1 MQVALGSALTA
12 RSWGDTKKE
21 RALERARELGRRI
34 GASGD
39 LFPVLWHLAESYI
52 SIGKLDAA
60 RELAGQCL
68 ELAQGSGDPVLL
80 IGAHHAMGETRYWI
94 GESLEARSHFSRAAE
109 LYGLQHQRT
118 LSSRFTASIR
128 FR

>member
-1 MQVALGSALTA
+1 MTA
-12 RSWGDTKKE
+12 RNWAILKE
-21 RALERARELGRRI
+21 RTLERARELGRRI

-94 GESLEARSHFSRAAE
+94 GESLEARSHSAGPPSSTTFSISA
-109 LYGLQHQRT
+109 
-118 LSSRFTASIR
+118 LSSRCTASIR